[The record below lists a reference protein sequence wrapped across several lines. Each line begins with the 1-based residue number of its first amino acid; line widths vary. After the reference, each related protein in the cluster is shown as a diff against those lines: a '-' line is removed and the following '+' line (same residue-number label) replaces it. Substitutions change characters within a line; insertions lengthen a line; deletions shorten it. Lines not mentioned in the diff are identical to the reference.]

1 MDLQDKVAIVTGAS
15 SGMGR
20 LIALRLAQAGT
31 RLALVGRDPQRLAL
45 TAAEARLV
53 VADSGSGTAHA
64 RAREPLAISA
74 DVRDWKEVEQ
84 AVKHTVAAFGTV
96 DILVN
101 SAFWGPPA
109 SIEDTT
115 EEFWDRTLDTT
126 LKGPFLFARA
136 VAPYMKA
143 QRSGRIINIGSKAG
157 KVGEDARTAYCAA
170 KWGLEGLSAALTEE
184 LTRFNIHVHLISPAA
199 TDTPWWRAVG
209 ANLTDQV
216 LERMIPPET
225 VAEAVLWVLSLP
237 DQVHVPDLPVYNF
250 LNPFEG
256 KRSPFET

>member
-1 MDLQDKVAIVTGAS
+1 MDLRNKVALVTGAS

-20 LIALRLAQAGT
+20 LIALRLAQAGA

-45 TAAEARLV
+45 TADEARLLRLE
-53 VADSGSGTAHA
+53 ALGPQSQAEAG
-64 RAREPLAISA
+64 EPLAISA
-74 DVRDWKEVEQ
+74 DVRLWDEVEQ
-84 AVKHTVAAFGTV
+84 AVKHTVHTFGTV

-109 SIEDTT
+109 SIADTT

-136 VAPYMKA
+136 VAPYMQA

-170 KWGLEGLSAALTEE
+170 KWGLEGLTAALTEE
-184 LTRFNIHVHLISPAA
+184 LTRYNIHVHLISPAA
-199 TDTPWWRAVG
+199 TDTPWWRSVG
-209 ANLTDQV
+209 ANLTEQV

-225 VAEAVLWVLSLP
+225 VAEAVMWVLSLP
-237 DQVHVPDLPVYNF
+237 DQVHVPDVPVFNF